1 MTGLKLDCV
10 EQPSIDSELYF
21 IPDGDFDLTANRA
34 VGVAKRKFRDDH
46 PDTDK
51 VTAKKVRETQ
61 NGMYVMAME
70 KPEPTR
76 LDTIALRALREN
88 PQAVDDVVTYDKDIE
103 NLARDHLINEV
114 MERYMM
120 EPYRGSDRLDIE
132 DVQDALDRNH
142 TTYIDLVEP

>member
-10 EQPSIDSELYF
+10 EQPSIGSEMYF

-51 VTAKKVRETQ
+51 VTANKIRGTR

-76 LDTIALRALREN
+76 LDTIALGTLRDN
-88 PQAVDDVVTYDKDIE
+88 PQAVDDVMTYHKDMGD
-103 NLARDHLINEV
+103 LARDHLIDEV
-114 MERYMM
+114 MER
-120 EPYRGSDRLDIE
+120 YRGSDRLDIE
-132 DVQDALDRNH
+132 GVQDALDRNH

>member
-10 EQPSIDSELYF
+10 EQPSIGSELYF

-51 VTAKKVRETQ
+51 VAAKKMRETR
-61 NGMYVMAME
+61 NGMYVMAMA
-70 KPEPTR
+70 KPEPTY
-76 LDTIALRALREN
+76 LDTIALRTLRDN
-88 PQAVDDVVTYDKDIE
+88 PQAVDDVATYHKDIGDP
-103 NLARDHLINEV
+103 ARDHMIDEF
-114 MERYMM
+114 MERCH
-120 EPYRGSDRLDIE
+120 GADRRDIE

>member
-51 VTAKKVRETQ
+51 VAAKKMRETR

-70 KPEPTR
+70 KPEPTY
-76 LDTIALRALREN
+76 LDIIALRTLRDN
-88 PQAVDDVVTYDKDIE
+88 PQAVDDVVIYHKDIKDIKDP
-103 NLARDHLINEV
+103 ARDHLIDEV
-114 MERYMM
+114 MERHRC
-120 EPYRGSDRLDIE
+120 PDRLDIE